1 MMTTDRCRDWMLTLP
16 EEYYSRDIVEDKLR
30 SYDYIGQLES
40 GKESGYR
47 HFQIYVENKNAIK
60 FETLRSKFP
69 RGHYEPR
76 RESKSQCLKY
86 CTKSD
91 TRVPGHS
98 LLAGGKFVGKDVDEL
113 LKDRLPRT
121 KRDISAEISEKML
134 KENVPAS
141 TLIQDPRYAQFLK
154 YIDALETI
162 RLKNLGLEDRDALEV
177 HYLYGPS
184 RVGKT
189 YKILHGLNYDL
200 TDIYRVSNF
209 KYPWDNYEGQSVLLL
224 DEFAGQ
230 ISFEFLLQ
238 VLDKYQLELNA
249 RYRNKWACW
258 TQVWIVSNL
267 PMESLPYYRRVS
279 PEQWRALCMRFTSY
293 QRMESDR
300 SLVNVP
306 FPSAS

>member
-1 MMTTDRCRDWMLTLP
+1 MTTDRCRDWMLTLP

-141 TLIQDPRYAQFLK
+141 TLVQDPRYAQSLK
-154 YIDALETI
+154 YIEALEPI
-162 RLKNLGLEDRDALEV
+162 RLKNLGFEDRDALEV

-184 RVGKT
+184 RVGTT
-189 YKILHGLNYDL
+189 YKVKFPL
-200 TDIYRVSNF
+200 
-209 KYPWDNYEGQSVLLL
+209 
-224 DEFAGQ
+224 
-230 ISFEFLLQ
+230 SFFF
-238 VLDKYQLELNA
+238 
-249 RYRNKWACW
+249 RCW
-258 TQVWIVSNL
+258 TN
-267 PMESLPYYRRVS
+267 
-279 PEQWRALCMRFTSY
+279 TSW
-293 QRMESDR
+293 S
-300 SLVNVP
+300 
-306 FPSAS
+306 

>member
-113 LKDRLPRT
+113 LKDRLP
-121 KRDISAEISEKML
+121 K
-134 KENVPAS
+134 
-141 TLIQDPRYAQFLK
+141 TL
-154 YIDALETI
+154 
-162 RLKNLGLEDRDALEV
+162 
-177 HYLYGPS
+177 
-184 RVGKT
+184 
-189 YKILHGLNYDL
+189 
-200 TDIYRVSNF
+200 
-209 KYPWDNYEGQSVLLL
+209 
-224 DEFAGQ
+224 
-230 ISFEFLLQ
+230 
-238 VLDKYQLELNA
+238 
-249 RYRNKWACW
+249 
-258 TQVWIVSNL
+258 
-267 PMESLPYYRRVS
+267 SLIHI
-279 PEQWRALCMRFTSY
+279 
-293 QRMESDR
+293 
-300 SLVNVP
+300 
-306 FPSAS
+306 